1 MQHQTTGKRPC
12 VARRLSHFLD
22 CAEGPSCETEAF
34 PERTSVMSKKITTAT
49 PPTDI
54 FNKEQGWH
62 HNTHLGVNV
71 KTVLNSDRI
80 MRVGKDYQGVLKRDV
95 EIDEF
100 RYDEHFTFV
109 ETLPWS
115 MKRNPRVYN
124 GRYISVTR
132 QDNGNLRPNFKP
144 MKMGDDFSLER
155 YALGV
160 YNELCIAL
168 GGLVEE

>member
-1 MQHQTTGKRPC
+1 M
-12 VARRLSHFLD
+12 
-22 CAEGPSCETEAF
+22 
-34 PERTSVMSKKITTAT
+34 KKI
-49 PPTDI
+49 
-54 FNKEQGWH
+54 FN

-115 MKRNPRVYN
+115 MKRNPRIYN

-144 MKMGDDFSLER
+144 LKMGDDFSLER

-168 GGLVEE
+168 GGPGRGMRSDG

>member
-1 MQHQTTGKRPC
+1 M
-12 VARRLSHFLD
+12 
-22 CAEGPSCETEAF
+22 
-34 PERTSVMSKKITTAT
+34 KKV
-49 PPTDI
+49 
-54 FNKEQGWH
+54 FNR
-62 HNTHLGVNV
+62 NTHLGVNL
-71 KTVLNSDRI
+71 KTMLQSG
-80 MRVGKDYQGVLKRDV
+80 RVMKMGKDYQGVLRRDV
-95 EIDEF
+95 ECEEF
-100 RYDEHFTFV
+100 LYDEHFTFV

-132 QDNGNLRPNFKP
+132 QDNGDLRPNFKP
-144 MKMGDDFSLER
+144 MKMGDDFTLER

>member
-1 MQHQTTGKRPC
+1 MGAQNI
-12 VARRLSHFLD
+12 
-22 CAEGPSCETEAF
+22 
-34 PERTSVMSKKITTAT
+34 KKTA
-49 PPTDI
+49 DL
-54 FNKEQGWH
+54 NGWH
-62 HNTHLGVNV
+62 KNTALAVDL
-71 KTVLNSDRI
+71 KTILRSDRI
-80 MRVGKDYQGVLKRDV
+80 MRVGKDYQGVLRRDV
-95 EIDEF
+95 ECEEF
-100 RYDEHFTFV
+100 LYDEHFTFV

-144 MKMGDDFSLER
+144 LKMGDDFSLER

>member
-1 MQHQTTGKRPC
+1 M
-12 VARRLSHFLD
+12 
-22 CAEGPSCETEAF
+22 
-34 PERTSVMSKKITTAT
+34 KKV
-49 PPTDI
+49 
-54 FNKEQGWH
+54 FN

-80 MRVGKDYQGVLKRDV
+80 MKTGKSYQGVLRRDV

-132 QDNGNLRPNFKP
+132 QETELQAAEDGRRFQPGALRPR
-144 MKMGDDFSLER
+144 S
-155 YALGV
+155 V
-160 YNELCIAL
+160 
-168 GGLVEE
+168 

>member
-1 MQHQTTGKRPC
+1 M
-12 VARRLSHFLD
+12 
-22 CAEGPSCETEAF
+22 
-34 PERTSVMSKKITTAT
+34 KKV
-49 PPTDI
+49 
-54 FNKEQGWH
+54 FN

-71 KTVLNSDRI
+71 KTVLNNDRV
-80 MRVGKDYQGVLKRDV
+80 MKTGKSYQGVLKRDV

-144 MKMGDDFSLER
+144 LKMGDDFSLER

-168 GGLVEE
+168 GGLVEENDVRCKK

>member
-1 MQHQTTGKRPC
+1 M
-12 VARRLSHFLD
+12 
-22 CAEGPSCETEAF
+22 
-34 PERTSVMSKKITTAT
+34 KKV
-49 PPTDI
+49 
-54 FNKEQGWH
+54 FN

-71 KTVLNSDRI
+71 KTVLNNDRI
-80 MRVGKDYQGVLKRDV
+80 MRVGKDYQGVLRRDV

-132 QDNGNLRPNFKP
+132 Q
-144 MKMGDDFSLER
+144 R

>member
-1 MQHQTTGKRPC
+1 M
-12 VARRLSHFLD
+12 
-22 CAEGPSCETEAF
+22 
-34 PERTSVMSKKITTAT
+34 KKV
-49 PPTDI
+49 
-54 FNKEQGWH
+54 FNQ
-62 HNTHLGVNV
+62 NTHLGVNV

-80 MRVGKDYQGVLKRDV
+80 MRVGKDYQGVLRRDV

-100 RYDEHFTFV
+100 LYDEHFTFV

-144 MKMGDDFSLER
+144 LKMGDDFSLER

-160 YNELCIAL
+160 YNELCMAL
-168 GGLVEE
+168 GGLVEENDVRSKR

>member
-1 MQHQTTGKRPC
+1 M
-12 VARRLSHFLD
+12 
-22 CAEGPSCETEAF
+22 
-34 PERTSVMSKKITTAT
+34 KKV
-49 PPTDI
+49 
-54 FNKEQGWH
+54 FN

-100 RYDEHFTFV
+100 LYDEHFTFV

-124 GRYISVTR
+124 GRYISITRR
-132 QDNGNLRPNFKP
+132 QDGSLKPNFKP

-155 YALGV
+155 YAFGV
-160 YNELCIAL
+160 YRELHQAL
-168 GGLVEE
+168 EGLVEENDVRGKK

>member
-1 MQHQTTGKRPC
+1 M
-12 VARRLSHFLD
+12 
-22 CAEGPSCETEAF
+22 
-34 PERTSVMSKKITTAT
+34 KKV
-49 PPTDI
+49 
-54 FNKEQGWH
+54 FN

-71 KTVLNSDRI
+71 KTVLNSDRV
-80 MRVGKDYQGVLKRDV
+80 MRVGKSYQGVLKRDV

-109 ETLPWS
+109 ETLPWTS
-115 MKRNPRVYN
+115 KRNPRVYN

-144 MKMGDDFSLER
+144 LKMGDDFSLER

-160 YNELCIAL
+160 YNELSIAL

>member
-1 MQHQTTGKRPC
+1 M
-12 VARRLSHFLD
+12 
-22 CAEGPSCETEAF
+22 
-34 PERTSVMSKKITTAT
+34 KKV
-49 PPTDI
+49 
-54 FNKEQGWH
+54 FN

-144 MKMGDDFSLER
+144 MNIGRGFNLEC

-160 YNELCIAL
+160 YNELCMAL
-168 GGLVEE
+168 GGLVEENDVRSKK